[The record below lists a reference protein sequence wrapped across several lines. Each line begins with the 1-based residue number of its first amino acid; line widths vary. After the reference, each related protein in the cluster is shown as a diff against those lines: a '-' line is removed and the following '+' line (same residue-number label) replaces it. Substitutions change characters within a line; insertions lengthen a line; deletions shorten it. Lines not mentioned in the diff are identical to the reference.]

1 MRSGCEAPC
10 RDPRASPRRPT
21 RSPPVSALCL
31 RCAPCSPLS
40 SPVPVVPGPPLLPRS
55 SALPRCQCEP
65 SGLRSSRRVRALLRC
80 AGGGRPAA
88 SVPPHHPLSR
98 GSSRALPVCASHR
111 LYGQGVINAG
121 LCRGCGSWRL
131 SRSLFAGS
139 GCFSPPLLGRRLL
152 SRSRPARFPSVQV
165 QRQQCFGCTE
175 SLLSVKDFRFLFGC
189 LWPTE

>member
-1 MRSGCEAPC
+1 MRRRAAIPARLPGARRALSSRERSLLTLRSLQPAQLPRPGGT
-10 RDPRASPRRPT
+10 RASA
-21 RSPPVSALCL
+21 SPSLIRAPPLSVRAERAALLQACARLTALCG
-31 RCAPCSPLS
+31 RGA
-40 SPVPVVPGPPLLPRS
+40 
-55 SALPRCQCEP
+55 
-65 SGLRSSRRVRALLRC
+65 SRR
-80 AGGGRPAA
+80 